1 MCLSAYAKAG
11 KAKKSGID
19 TKRHCGVLRDK
30 GAIVTTRYTDFG
42 GQPSRN
48 LERGYSILM

>member
-1 MCLSAYAKAG
+1 MCLSAYAKAD

-19 TKRHCGVLRDK
+19 TKLHCGVLRDK
-30 GAIVTTRYTDFG
+30 EAIVAIRYIDFG

-48 LERGYSILM
+48 LEREYSILM